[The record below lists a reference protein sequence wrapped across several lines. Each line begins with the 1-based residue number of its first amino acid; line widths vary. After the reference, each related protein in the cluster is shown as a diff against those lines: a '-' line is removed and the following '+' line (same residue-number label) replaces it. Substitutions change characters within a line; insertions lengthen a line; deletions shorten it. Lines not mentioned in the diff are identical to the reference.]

1 MKDLDAIE
9 REAYLNGNM
18 IFRNWTDSIDGDV
31 SSSINERKDHF
42 GLNALIKEI
51 VEGT

>member
-1 MKDLDAIE
+1 
-9 REAYLNGNM
+9 M

-42 GLNALIKEI
+42 GLNALMKRNSG
-51 VEGT
+51 GT